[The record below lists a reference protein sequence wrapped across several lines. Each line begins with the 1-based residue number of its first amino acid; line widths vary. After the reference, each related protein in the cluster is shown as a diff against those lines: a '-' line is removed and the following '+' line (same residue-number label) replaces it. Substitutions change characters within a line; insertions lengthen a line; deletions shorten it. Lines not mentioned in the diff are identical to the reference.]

1 MRKTKNIPNKTTAQ
15 VLNQKISAG
24 IDEYF
29 TKKQSVIVNGKS
41 YTPAALKAVLQ
52 AEDDATKAV
61 DSTRAQLKEQVA
73 THRAARASAQALR
86 MGLRDCLSM
95 NYGPTALQMFGDFGM
110 EPKKSGGKKTAASKA
125 KAVEKARATREAHD
139 TTGNPVLNQGVQ
151 QPAAAVSPTQGAPAA
166 TPAPVAQVQPAQNTA
181 PN

>member
-1 MRKTKNIPNKTTAQ
+1 MRTKNVPNKTTAQ

-29 TKKQSVIVNGKS
+29 TKKQSVVVNGKS

-52 AEDDATKAV
+52 AEDDASKAV
-61 DSTRAQLKEQVA
+61 DSTRAQLNEQVA
-73 THRAARASAQALR
+73 THRAARASAQTLR
-86 MGLRDCLSM
+86 LGLRDCISM
-95 NYGPTALQMFGDFGM
+95 NYGPAALQMFGDFGM
-110 EPKKSGGKKTAASKA
+110 EPKKSTGKKTAETKA
-125 KAVEKARATREAHD
+125 QAVVKARATREAHD
-139 TTGNPVLNQGVQ
+139 TTGTPVQGVQ

-181 PN
+181 SH

>member
-29 TKKQSVIVNGKS
+29 TKKQSVVVNGKS

-73 THRAARASAQALR
+73 THRAAKASAQALR
-86 MGLRDCLSM
+86 LGLRDCISM
-95 NYGPTALQMFGDFGM
+95 NYGPAALQMFGDFGM
-110 EPKKSGGKKTAASKA
+110 EPKKSSGRKTAETKA
-125 KAVEKARATREAHD
+125 KAVEKARATRKAHD
-139 TTGNPVLNQGVQ
+139 TTGSAPVQGVQ
-151 QPAAAVSPTQGAPAA
+151 QPAAAVSPTQGAPAE
-166 TPAPVAQVQPAQNTA
+166 TPAPAAQAQPAQNTA
-181 PN
+181 SH